1 MKQFDFLILGSGI
14 AGLTF
19 ALKVAPHGRV
29 AIITKKNRAESN
41 TNYAQ
46 GGIAAVT
53 SKEDSF
59 ELHVRDTL
67 AAGAGLCKEEVV
79 RRIVQE
85 GPERIAELIELGM
98 KFSEREVPGPTG
110 ERELDL
116 GREGGHSK
124 RRILHA
130 KDVTGREIER
140 ALLLAVAQFPNIKIF
155 ENHLAIDLVTTQKLT
170 HRGSDLSPVRMG
182 IGQGSGAS
190 PIVQE
195 TRTHAR
201 APSADRCVG
210 VYVLDNKTGKVE
222 TFVAPVVL
230 LATGGCGKV
239 YLYTTNP
246 DIATGDGVAM
256 AYRAGAAIAN
266 MEFVQFHPT
275 CLYHPK
281 AKSFLISEAVRGEG
295 GVLKSVEG
303 IEFMDSQ
310 HPLKSLAPRDVVA
323 RAIDSEMKKSGA
335 DHVLL
340 DITHKPAQFISERF
354 PNIYQTCLRYG
365 IDITREP
372 IPVVPAAH
380 YQCGGVLTNV
390 DGETEIAGLYAV
402 GEVACTGLHGANRLA
417 SNSLLEALVCAH
429 RAAVKVIAHPLAKLD
444 ANIPPWQSG
453 HATNADEMVVVSH
466 NWDEIRR
473 LMWDYVGIVRTNK
486 RLQRAQKRIANLQE
500 EIQDYYWDFIVTS
513 DLLELRNIA
522 TVATLIVSSA
532 LARPESRGL
541 QYNLDYP
548 KADPAWAQR
557 EVVLRKP

>member
-1 MKQFDFLILGSGI
+1 MEPRAHEFDFIVLGSGV

-19 ALKVAPHGRV
+19 ALKVAAYGRV
-29 AIITKKNRAESN
+29 AIVTKKNRAESN

-59 ELHVRDTL
+59 EMHVRDTL
-67 AAGAGLCKEEVV
+67 AAGAGLCNEEVV
-79 RRIVQE
+79 RTIIQE
-85 GPERIAELIELGM
+85 GPARIAELVDLGM
-98 KFSEREVPGPTG
+98 KFSERDAGNG
-110 ERELDL
+110 QRELDL

-140 ALLLAVAQFPNIKIF
+140 ALLAAVAARSNIVIF
-155 ENHLAIDLVTTQKLT
+155 ENHFAIDLITTHKL
-170 HRGSDLSPVRMG
+170 GENGPN
-182 IGQGSGAS
+182 
-190 PIVQE
+190 
-195 TRTHAR
+195 
-201 APSADRCVG
+201 RCVG
-210 VYVLDNKTGKVE
+210 AYVLDKKTQQVR
-222 TFVAPVVL
+222 TFAASVIL

-256 AYRAGAAIAN
+256 AYRAGAPIAN
-266 MEFVQFHPT
+266 MEFIQFHPT

-295 GVLKSVEG
+295 GVLKTIDG
-303 IEFMDSQ
+303 IEFMEKH

-323 RAIDSEMKKSGA
+323 RAIDSEMKRSGA
-335 DHVLL
+335 EHVLL
-340 DITHKPAQFISERF
+340 DITHKPARFLIDRF
-354 PNIYQTCLRYG
+354 PNIYHTCLEFG
-365 IDITREP
+365 IDITKEP

-380 YQCGGVLTNV
+380 YQCGGVKTTV
-390 DGETEIAGLYAV
+390 DGETDIAGLYAV

-429 RAAVKVIAHPLAKLD
+429 RAALKSISAPRTALHRSLPA
-444 ANIPPWQSG
+444 WRSG
-453 HATNADEMVVVSH
+453 NASNADELVVVSH

-473 LMWDYVGIVRTNK
+473 VLWDYVGIVRTNK
-486 RLQRAQKRIANLQE
+486 RLQRARARITNLQT
-500 EIQDYYWDFIVTS
+500 EIVEYYWDFIVTS

-522 TVATLIVSSA
+522 TVAEIIILSA
-532 LARPESRGL
+532 LQRQESRGL
-541 QYNLDYP
+541 HFNLDYP
-548 KADPAWAQR
+548 KPDPEWADRATLLCRP
-557 EVVLRKP
+557 

>member
-1 MKQFDFLILGSGI
+1 MKHFDYLVLGSGI
-14 AGLTF
+14 AGLSF
-19 ALKVAPHGRV
+19 ALKAAAHGRV
-29 AIITKKNRAESN
+29 AIVTKKNRAESN

-59 ELHVRDTL
+59 EMHVRDTL
-67 AAGAGLCKEEVV
+67 EAGAGLCREEVV
-79 RRIVQE
+79 RTIVQD
-85 GPERIAELIELGM
+85 GPARIAELIEFGM
-98 KFSEREVPGPTG
+98 KFTERETVAG
-110 ERELDL
+110 RELDL
-116 GREGGHSK
+116 TKEGGHSK

-140 ALLLAVAQFPNIKIF
+140 ALLAAIAAQPNIQIF
-155 ENHLAIDLVTTQKLT
+155 ENYFTIDLITTQKLGLVGPN
-170 HRGSDLSPVRMG
+170 H
-182 IGQGSGAS
+182 
-190 PIVQE
+190 
-195 TRTHAR
+195 
-201 APSADRCVG
+201 CVG
-210 VYVLDNKTGKVE
+210 AYVLDKKAGQVR
-222 TFVAPVVL
+222 TFSAKSVL

-256 AYRAGAAIAN
+256 AYRAGAPIAN

-281 AKSFLISEAVRGEG
+281 AKSFLITEALRGEG
-295 GVLKSVEG
+295 AVLKTMDG
-303 IEFMDSQ
+303 AEFMEKY

-323 RAIDSEMKKSGA
+323 RAIDSEMKRSGA

-340 DITHKPAQFISERF
+340 DITHKPARFIIDHF
-354 PNIYQTCLRYG
+354 PNIHATCLRHG
-365 IDITREP
+365 IDITVEP

-380 YQCGGVLTNV
+380 YQCGGVVTTV

-429 RAAVKVIAHPLAKLD
+429 RAAEKILNSKTEPTAVE
-444 ANIPPWQSG
+444 IPAWQSG
-453 HATNADEMVVVSH
+453 HATNPDELVVISH
-466 NWDEIRR
+466 NWDELRR

-486 RLQRAQKRIANLQE
+486 RLQRARTRIAMLQE
-500 EIQDYYWDFIVTS
+500 EIRQYYWDFVVTS

-522 TVATLIVSSA
+522 TVAGLIVDCA
-532 LARPESRGL
+532 LERPESRGL
-541 QYNLDYP
+541 HYNLDYP
-548 KADPAWAQR
+548 TPDPQWAQR
-557 EVVLRKP
+557 DTVVRRSS